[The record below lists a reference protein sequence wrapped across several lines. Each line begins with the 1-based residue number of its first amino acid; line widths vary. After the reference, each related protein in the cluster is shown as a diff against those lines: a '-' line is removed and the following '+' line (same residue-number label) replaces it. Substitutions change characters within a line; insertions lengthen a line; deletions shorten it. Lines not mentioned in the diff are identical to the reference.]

1 MMKNYVKYQNATIN
15 STNATLHCLYYLLSF
30 FIIIAEEVIEV
41 SLGERIRELRKK
53 YGLSQEQLAD
63 KLNVSRQAIQKW
75 ESNVNEPNIETI
87 KCIACY
93 FQVDFEYLLNGK
105 APAPLLKDVNE
116 KNERTV
122 LKETKHSNITI
133 YYILLIFSIL
143 ILLICFIWS
152 LIDKRSNPT
161 LGEGFYTWYIP
172 FYSSDAE
179 LIVFQILNIVGII
192 GIVVSLIKVIKI
204 KSI

>member
-1 MMKNYVKYQNATIN
+1 MMKNYVKYQSATIN
-15 STNATLHCLYYLLSF
+15 STNATLRCLYYLLSF

-63 KLNVSRQAIQKW
+63 KLNVSRQAVQRW

-105 APAPLLKDVNE
+105 HLPLKDVNE

-122 LKETKHSNITI
+122 LNETKLSNITI

-161 LGEGFYTWYIP
+161 LGEGFCTWYIP

-179 LIVFQILNIVGII
+179 LIVFQIINIVGII

-204 KSI
+204 K

>member
-1 MMKNYVKYQNATIN
+1 MMKNYVKYQSATIN
-15 STNATLHCLYYLLSF
+15 STNATLRCLYYLLSF

-41 SLGERIRELRKK
+41 SLGERIIGLRKK

-63 KLNVSRQAIQKW
+63 KLNVSRQAVQKW

-87 KCIACY
+87 KCIAWY

-105 APAPLLKDVNE
+105 HLPLKDVNE

-122 LKETKHSNITI
+122 LNETKLSNITI

-204 KSI
+204 K

>member
-1 MMKNYVKYQNATIN
+1 MMKNYVKYQSATIN

-30 FIIIAEEVIEV
+30 FIIIDEEVIEV
-41 SLGERIRELRKK
+41 SIGERIRELRKK

-105 APAPLLKDVNE
+105 ALAPLLKDVNE

-122 LKETKHSNITI
+122 LNETKHSNITI

-204 KSI
+204 K

>member
-204 KSI
+204 K

>member
-1 MMKNYVKYQNATIN
+1 M
-15 STNATLHCLYYLLSF
+15 
-30 FIIIAEEVIEV
+30 

-122 LKETKHSNITI
+122 LNETKHSNITI

-179 LIVFQILNIVGII
+179 LMVFQILNIVGII

-204 KSI
+204 K